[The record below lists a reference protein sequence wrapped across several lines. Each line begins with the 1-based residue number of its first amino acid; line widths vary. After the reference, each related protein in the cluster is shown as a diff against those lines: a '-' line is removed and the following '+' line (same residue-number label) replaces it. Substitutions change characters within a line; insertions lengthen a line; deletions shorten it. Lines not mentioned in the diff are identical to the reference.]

1 MLFLLYN
8 KWFFSFIITLFLV
21 MIIYYFK
28 NDSKMVIKSK
38 KDKKNRNKYYIKI
51 FIIIYLISII
61 LFYAFDYIKEKEL
74 IKIPKVFSGG
84 FNNNI
89 KVIDNDIDTSI
100 SNDW

>member
-8 KWFFSFIITLFLV
+8 KWFLSFIITLFLV
-21 MIIYYFK
+21 MIIYYL

-38 KDKKNRNKYYIKI
+38 RDKKNRNKYYIKI
-51 FIIIYLISII
+51 FIIIYLISVII
-61 LFYAFDYIKEKEL
+61 FYAFNYIKDKEL

-89 KVIDNDIDTSI
+89 KIIDNDIDTSI

>member
-1 MLFLLYN
+1 M
-8 KWFFSFIITLFLV
+8 V
-21 MIIYYFK
+21 MIIYYL

-38 KDKKNRNKYYIKI
+38 RDKKNRNKYYIKI
-51 FIIIYLISII
+51 FIIIYLISVII
-61 LFYAFDYIKEKEL
+61 FYAFNYIKDKEL

-89 KVIDNDIDTSI
+89 KIIDNDIDTSI

>member
-8 KWFFSFIITLFLV
+8 KWFLSFIITLFLV
-21 MIIYYFK
+21 MIIYYF

-51 FIIIYLISII
+51 FIIIYLISVII
-61 LFYAFDYIKEKEL
+61 FYAFNYIKDKEL

-89 KVIDNDIDTSI
+89 KIIDSDIDTSI